1 MPRDAR
7 PAKGKASLSVLRKR
21 AGRARSADT
30 GVRHSRHAGSRV
42 SVENESGVDI
52 LRSTCGFC
60 VPVREIVGV
69 SVDVFI
75 DKGRQEVTDRL
86 LGEN

>member
-1 MPRDAR
+1 MARDAR

-30 GVRHSRHAGSRV
+30 GVRHSRHAARV

-75 DKGRQEVTDRL
+75 DKGRQEVTR
-86 LGEN
+86 